1 MLMDYMIFIIKK
13 EIKVL
18 TFCCAINRKKRE
30 KKENGGLKKKWPVYM
45 RNMAV
50 MGRKYDFIDRF
61 KLKLY

>member
-1 MLMDYMIFIIKK
+1 MLMNYMIFIIKK

-18 TFCCAINRKKRE
+18 TFCCAINKKKRE
-30 KKENGGLKKKWPVYM
+30 KRKWGIEKKWPVYM
-45 RNMAV
+45 RNMTV